1 MKKLKTTDLECT
13 RQIPNATPQEV
24 YDVWIDPTH
33 RGGLWASATKVI
45 VTAKVEGLF
54 YTVLEHEGTKYAHYG
69 MITQLERGNVVQH
82 TWVSQGTQGLE
93 SLVTTT
99 FEARDGGT
107 FVKLRHTGV
116 PDDDEGR
123 AHVIGWNFV
132 LGSLA
137 ENMPKG

>member
-1 MKKLKTTDLECT
+1 MKQLKTTDLECT

-33 RGGLWASATKVI
+33 PGGLWASATKVI
-45 VTAKVEGLF
+45 LTAKVEGLF
-54 YTVLEHEGTKYAHYG
+54 YTVLEHEGAKYAHYG
-69 MITQLERGNVVQH
+69 LITQLERGKVVQH
-82 TWVSQGTQGLE
+82 TWVSQGTKGLE
-93 SLVTTT
+93 SMVTTT

-116 PDDDEGR
+116 PDDEEGR
-123 AHVIGWNFV
+123 AHVMGWNFV